1 LLDGLRA
8 IVLSIGKLATGQA
21 NYYLDQA
28 QTRVDRATSVGSGLE
43 DYYVGGTEAPG
54 YWRGGGAA
62 RAGATGIVDG
72 DALRHVL
79 EGRTPMG
86 EKELVPDHARRV
98 PGFDVTFSAPK
109 SVSVLF
115 GLGDEPLRRAVR
127 TAHDEAV
134 QDALGYLERVAARGR
149 RKRGGQVLME
159 GRGLVAAAF
168 RHRTSRAGD
177 PQLHT
182 HVLIAN
188 LVEGVDGKWSAL
200 DGRGIYQHGKT
211 AGYLYEAALRT
222 RLSRRLGVEWGPV
235 TNGIADI
242 EDVPLAVLQ
251 AFSRRRAEV
260 EAELERRGESSSA
273 AARMATLAT
282 RRRKDYGVVPE
293 QLIAEWRER
302 AAELGFGRQELRG
315 VLGRTRDRAKDPE
328 WMATFRLLASSEGL
342 TRRRATFARRDVI
355 QGLCETVAPGGATA
369 LELEAAAD
377 RFLASELAVPIMQPD
392 EGAAEASIRRRDGR
406 LVYTRHAERRF
417 STVGH
422 LALEQDII
430 ETALSGRRA
439 GAAVVPE
446 RLVRRAV
453 RGRRLSAEQEG
464 MVRRLTMDGD
474 RVAVVLGQAGSGKTY
489 ALRAARCAWETTGT
503 PVFGAAIALRAA
515 RELEDGAGISST
527 SVASLLSRLRA
538 GAELPRGGVLVVDE
552 AGMLPTRELDEL
564 LGHVARTEGKLVLT
578 GDHRQLP
585 ELEAGGCF
593 RGLVYRLPAITLVE
607 NRRQRAHWER
617 AALRELRHGDVASAL
632 DQYRSHGR
640 VLTAKDGDAVRT
652 RMVAD
657 WLDAGGAPEAI
668 MIALRRRDARALNRL
683 ARQVLVEAGHV
694 NGPELL
700 CAGEQFAAGDAVL
713 LRRNDARLGIA
724 NGDRGTVA
732 DVCDDS
738 LLVRV
743 RGRTVRLDASYLRQT
758 TAHGDPVLA
767 HGYAVTG
774 HVAQGMTVREALV
787 LATDEMYREWAYTA
801 LSRGTDANRLYLVD
815 GEPSIRD
822 EIAPQARRD
831 IDDELIASLRRSRR
845 QSMAHD
851 SGTPLELE
859 RLRAVEEERE
869 AISVKLAKASEAP
882 KGRWRRRAAGT
893 DLTAMQRAM
902 LEQRRAEL
910 AEEEAA
916 IRRAY
921 ARALDAPTMDPS
933 AQDQPERAAERSP
946 DRTLGR

>member
-1 LLDGLRA
+1 VLDGLRA
-8 IVLSIGKLATGQA
+8 IVVSIGKLATGQA

-28 QTRVDRATSVGSGLE
+28 QARVDRATSIGTGVE

-54 YWRGGGAA
+54 YWLGAGSA
-62 RAGATGIVDG
+62 RVGATGRVEG
-72 DALRHVL
+72 DALRRVL
-79 EGRTPMG
+79 EGRAPAG
-86 EKELVPDHARRV
+86 EEDLVPDHARRV

-115 GLGDEPLRRAVR
+115 GLGDEPLRRAIR
-127 TAHDEAV
+127 SAHDEAV
-134 QDALGYLERVAARGR
+134 RDALGYLERVAARGR
-149 RKRGGQVLME
+149 RKHGGQVLVE
-159 GRGLVAAAF
+159 GRGLIAAAF

-188 LVEGVDGKWSAL
+188 VVEGVDGKWSAL

-235 TNGIADI
+235 RNGIADV
-242 EDVPLAVLQ
+242 EGVPVDVLQ

-302 AAELGFGRQELRG
+302 AERLGFGRHRVRA
-315 VLGRTRDRAKDPE
+315 VLGRVSDRAKDPE
-328 WMATFRLLASSEGL
+328 WMATFRRLASSEGL
-342 TRRRATFARRDVI
+342 THRRATFARRDVL
-355 QGLCETVAPGGATA
+355 QGLCETVPPGVASVP
-369 LELEAAAD
+369 ELEAAVD
-377 RFLASELAVPIMQPD
+377 RFLSSELTVPIAQPD
-392 EGAAEASIRRRDGR
+392 EGGAEPSIRRRDGR
-406 LVYTRHAERRF
+406 LVYGRRIEGRF

-422 LALEQDII
+422 LVLERDII
-430 ETALSGRRA
+430 ETALDGRRA

-446 RLVRRAV
+446 PLVRRAMH
-453 RGRRLSAEQEG
+453 GRRLSAEQEM

-474 RVAVVLGQAGSGKTY
+474 RVAVVLGQAGVGKTY
-489 ALRAARCAWETTGT
+489 ALRAARRAWEATGT

-527 SVASLLSRLRA
+527 SVASMLHRLRA
-538 GAELPRGGVLVVDE
+538 GAELPYGSVLVVDE

-564 LGHVARTEGKLVLT
+564 LGHVSQADGKLVLT

-607 NRRQRAHWER
+607 NHRQRAGWER
-617 AALRELRHGDVASAL
+617 AALRELRHGDVDTAL
-632 DQYRSHGR
+632 DEYRAHGR
-640 VLTAKDGDAVRT
+640 VLTADDGDSVRA

-657 WLDAGGAPEAI
+657 WLRAGGAPEAM

-683 ARQVLVEAGHV
+683 ARQALVDAGRV
-694 NGPELL
+694 GGPEMLY
-700 CAGEQFAAGDAVL
+700 AGEPFAAGDAVL
-713 LRRNDARLGIA
+713 LRRNDGRLGIA
-724 NGDRGTVA
+724 NGDRGIVVHVGEDHLA
-732 DVCDDS
+732 VD
-738 LLVRV
+738 V
-743 RGRTVRLDASYLRQT
+743 RGRLVTLDPDYLAKT
-758 TAHGDPVLA
+758 TAHGDPVVA

-774 HVAQGMTVREALV
+774 HVAQGLTVREALV

-831 IDDELIASLRRSRR
+831 ADEELVASLRRSRR

-851 SGTPLELE
+851 LGTPVDLE
-859 RLRAVEEERE
+859 RLRAVEDERDE
-869 AISVKLAKASEAP
+869 ITARLARAGEGK
-882 KGRWRRRAAGT
+882 KGFWRRR
-893 DLTAMQRAM
+893 TARDDVGATQRTL
-902 LEQRRAEL
+902 LEQRRREL
-910 AEEEAA
+910 DEEEAA

-921 ARALDAPTMDPS
+921 ARAFDEPAADVALR
-933 AQDQPERAAERSP
+933 DQPERSAERP
-946 DRTLGR
+946 AERAIRR